1 MINKID
7 RYIFIRLLTITVSVL
22 AILIFIFVM
31 IDFSENSDDFTDNGA
46 LLSEIWGD
54 YYLNYIPE
62 MMRLVIPVAVFTA
75 CLFIT
80 GQLSE
85 RLEIIALKAAGV
97 SLYRLVLPFLVFA
110 AVMTALISYLD
121 SSIIPHSNRDR
132 IEFEQKYI
140 RRKTENIDKS
150 NIYREI
156 AKNSVLR
163 ISYYDRDKNI
173 GYRVNLVDVDEDGVK
188 SSITASQLIWQEEV
202 EKWKLT
208 SVNVQ
213 RFTADGFEE
222 REYESIDTTLSV
234 LPRDLKRTT
243 SDIYQLS
250 YKDAR
255 DYISSIERSGA
266 GAVNVPKV
274 QYYGRVAYPLSI
286 LVVTIIGFAVAS
298 VRRKGGK
305 GVYIA
310 AGLST
315 SFLYLAFMK
324 ISEPFGY
331 YGAIAPLTAILLPH
345 IFFLFAGFVLLF
357 NARK

>member
-1 MINKID
+1 
-7 RYIFIRLLTITVSVL
+7 
-22 AILIFIFVM
+22 M

-85 RLEIIALKAAGV
+85 RLEIIALKASGV
-97 SLYRLVLPFLVFA
+97 SLYRLSLPFLVFA
-110 AVMTALISYLD
+110 ATMSILFSYLD

-140 RRKTENIDKS
+140 RRKSETIDKN

-163 ISYYDRDKNI
+163 ISYYDKNRNI
-173 GYRVNLVDVDEDGVK
+173 GYRINLVDVDENGVK
-188 SSITASQLIWQEEV
+188 NSITASQLIWQEEEENWRLV
-202 EKWKLT
+202 
-208 SVNVQ
+208 SVNMQ
-213 RFTADGFEE
+213 SYTDSGFVETSH
-222 REYESIDTTLSV
+222 ESIDTTLSV
-234 LPRDLKRTT
+234 LPRDLTRTT
-243 SDIYQLS
+243 SDVYQLS
-250 YKDAR
+250 YKEAR
-255 DYISSIERSGA
+255 NYISSIERSGA
-266 GAVNVPKV
+266 GSVNVPKV

-286 LVVTIIGFAVAS
+286 LVVTLIGFSVAS

-305 GVYIA
+305 GIYIA
-310 AGLST
+310 TGLST

-331 YGAIAPLTAILLPH
+331 YGTISPSTAVLLPH
-345 IFFLFAGFVLLF
+345 IFFLISGTILLF
-357 NARK
+357 NVRK